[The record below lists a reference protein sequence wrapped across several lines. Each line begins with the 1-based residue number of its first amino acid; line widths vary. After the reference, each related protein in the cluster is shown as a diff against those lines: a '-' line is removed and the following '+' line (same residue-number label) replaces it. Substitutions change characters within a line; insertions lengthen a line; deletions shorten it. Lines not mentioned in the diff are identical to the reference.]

1 MTSGV
6 LLRTILLVCVF
17 LQGTALSSAEGVVIE
32 PVLIGL
38 NGPAG
43 VAVRP
48 SPGGAYEI
56 YVAEGGAGRII
67 RVRSDQPNASTEV
80 IRGLP
85 VIAPDKGASESIGL
99 AFLDRDRLVV
109 IDRLASGDSTTG
121 AAIARLYEVPTDGK
135 PLAADEMKQHV
146 DLPSEAESATSDAL
160 SRGHLALARTRANDH
175 VADMLLVISPS
186 TPRSGELSRIPARA
200 GTFGELGVFPL
211 AKERLPAGT
220 PTAIAVSE
228 QGYVVLSFI
237 ESDSSRES
245 HLAFV
250 NPIDGS
256 VAMSLATDLPGVT
269 GLAYSSSSP
278 AALYAIASAPTAGN
292 EGGVYR
298 IDSAGQP
305 GKPAAR
311 AVKLADVKQPTAI
324 AAGPDG
330 TLYVTGM
337 GKSGET
343 ATASGQLFKLT
354 GEL

>member
-1 MTSGV
+1 MKIGT
-6 LLRTILLVCVF
+6 LLRTILVACLLLRCA
-17 LQGTALSSAEGVVIE
+17 ALSSAEGVAVE

-48 SPGGAYEI
+48 SPSGAYEI
-56 YVAEGGAGRII
+56 YVAEGGAGRIV

-99 AFLDRDRLVV
+99 TFLDRERLVV
-109 IDRLASGDSTTG
+109 LNRSASGDSTTG

-135 PLAADEMKQHV
+135 PLAADAMKQHV
-146 DLPSEAESATSDAL
+146 DLPADTEPPTPDAQ
-160 SRGHLALARTRANDH
+160 SRGHFALARTRANDH
-175 VADMLLVISPS
+175 VPDMLLVISPDAG
-186 TPRSGELSRIPARA
+186 RSGELSRIPARA

-211 AKERLPAGT
+211 AKERLPAGA
-220 PTAIAVSE
+220 PTTIAVSE
-228 QGYVVLSFI
+228 QGYVVLSFTDG
-237 ESDSSRES
+237 DSSRES

-256 VAMSLATDLPGVT
+256 VVMSLTIDLPGVT
-269 GLAYSSSSP
+269 GLAYSTNSS
-278 AALYAIASAPTAGN
+278 ALYAIASAPTAGN

-298 IDSAGQP
+298 IDSAGQL

-311 AVKLADVKQPTAI
+311 AVKLADVTQPTAI

-330 TLYVTGM
+330 TLYVTEL
-337 GKSGET
+337 GKSSDTST
-343 ATASGQLFKLT
+343 APGQLLKLT